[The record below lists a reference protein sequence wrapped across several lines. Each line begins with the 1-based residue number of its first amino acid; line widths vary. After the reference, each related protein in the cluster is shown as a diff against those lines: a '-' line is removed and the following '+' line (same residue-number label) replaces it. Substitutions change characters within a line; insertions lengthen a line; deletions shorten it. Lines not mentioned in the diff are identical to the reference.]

1 MEILVGD
8 SLYATPTPS
17 LMQMTATEILK
28 WVCPD
33 CGLIIESMY
42 QKQLDYNVKMHKGKH
57 KK

>member
-1 MEILVGD
+1 
-8 SLYATPTPS
+8 
-17 LMQMTATEILK
+17 MQMTATEILK